1 MENIKKNFL
10 LTHYT
15 EVWQDDYVGQQ
26 NISYEFNMMPILLVW
41 YTAPFLGKGRDL
53 FAVYLI
59 DKIMIARCVRNVNI
73 HCVQNDYK
81 FLVHCVQN
89 SKGDNM
95 SAFNQAKY
103 IQEYKKE
110 KYSRAVIDF
119 KKDEKENITNHWKK
133 QGYKSFTDYVKNL
146 IEKDMGQCTN
156 ICIEDKS
163 HSQNNNSIHIGQV
176 NVNINDSED

>member
-59 DKIMIARCVRNVNI
+59 DKIIVTHIAKCVNI
-73 HCVQNDYK
+73 HIAQCLQCY
-81 FLVHCVQN
+81 FVHIAQWYWRYYGIRK
-89 SKGDNM
+89 SK
-95 SAFNQAKY
+95 
-103 IQEYKKE
+103 IQ
-110 KYSRAVIDF
+110 
-119 KKDEKENITNHWKK
+119 
-133 QGYKSFTDYVKNL
+133 
-146 IEKDMGQCTN
+146 
-156 ICIEDKS
+156 
-163 HSQNNNSIHIGQV
+163 
-176 NVNINDSED
+176 